1 MQCGCKELAS
11 PSSGYPLQIFRDR
24 VYGQTMT
31 LRQFSGIVELRT
43 KIVSLSTFFISL
55 LYALW
60 RQGQVSPLRASLVC
74 AAALA
79 VDMGTT
85 GFNSYF
91 DWYRNVDDRRYNRED
106 GKVLIHEGVS
116 PGAALAA
123 SLGCYAAAMILG
135 TILTLLAG
143 PLVLVL
149 GALSLLVGFL
159 YSGGPW
165 PISSTPAGELFAGG
179 FLGSA
184 FFLIN
189 VYILT
194 GSIVPGDFL
203 ASLPLSLFI
212 GAILS
217 TNNACDMEG
226 DKAAGRRTL
235 AIVLGK
241 NLAPWLIYLQVGAGT
256 VLLLGFGFSGR
267 FPGAVTLSAVPA
279 VMAAFM
285 VLRAMHARGY
295 RHETKGISMGGISK
309 VFLALS
315 AGMAVGLV
323 TGVIG
328 KLQG

>member
-1 MQCGCKELAS
+1 
-11 PSSGYPLQIFRDR
+11 
-24 VYGQTMT
+24 MT

-60 RQGQVSPLRASLVC
+60 RQGQVSPLRATLVC

-106 GKVLIHEGVS
+106 AKVLIHEGVS
-116 PGAALAA
+116 PGAALSA
-123 SLGCYAAAMILG
+123 SLGCYATAIILG
-135 TILTLLAG
+135 IILTILAG

-149 GALSLLVGFL
+149 GALSLLVGFM

-189 VYILT
+189 VFILT
-194 GSIVPGDFL
+194 GTLAPGDFL
-203 ASLPLSLFI
+203 ASLPLSFFI

-217 TNNACDMEG
+217 TNNACDIEG

-241 NLAPWLIYLQVGAGT
+241 KLAPWPIYLQVGAGT
-256 VLLLGFGFSGR
+256 ILLIVLGITEWL
-267 FPGAVTLSAVPA
+267 PGPVAISAVPA
-279 VMAAFM
+279 GILAIKL
-285 VLRAMHARGY
+285 LRTMHLRGY
-295 RHETKGISMGGISK
+295 CHETKGISMGGISK
-309 VFLALS
+309 VFLVMS
-315 AGMAVGLV
+315 AGMVAGLV
-323 TGVIG
+323 AGMPG
-328 KLQG
+328 KING

>member
-1 MQCGCKELAS
+1 MN
-11 PSSGYPLQIFRDR
+11 
-24 VYGQTMT
+24 

-43 KIVSLSTFFISL
+43 KIVSLSTFIISL

-60 RQGQVSPLRASLVC
+60 RQGQVSPLLAALVC
-74 AAALA
+74 TAALA

-91 DWYRNVDDRRYNRED
+91 DWYRNVDDKRYNRED
-106 GKVLIHEGVS
+106 GKVLVHEGVS
-116 PGAALAA
+116 PGAALGV
-123 SLGCYAAAMILG
+123 SLGCYAAAIILG
-135 TILTLLAG
+135 LILTILAG

-194 GSIVPGDFL
+194 GSLSPADFIV
-203 ASLPLSLFI
+203 SLPQSLFI

-217 TNNACDMEG
+217 TNNACDMVG
-226 DKAAGRRTL
+226 DAAAGRRTL

-241 NLAPWLIYLQVGAGT
+241 KLTPWIIYLQVGAGM
-256 VLLLGFGFSGR
+256 VLLIGLGGSGR
-267 FPGAVTLSAVPA
+267 LPTAVAVSAVPA
-279 VMAAFM
+279 GIFAIKL
-285 VLRAMHARGY
+285 LREMHRRGY
-295 RHETKGISMGGISK
+295 SHETKGISMGGISK
-309 VFLALS
+309 VFLVMS
-315 AGMAVGLV
+315 AAMAAGLV
-323 TGVIG
+323 VGMIG
-328 KLQG
+328 KLHR

>member
-1 MQCGCKELAS
+1 MRAG
-11 PSSGYPLQIFRDR
+11 
-24 VYGQTMT
+24 VYGSGMNA
-31 LRQFSGIVELRT
+31 RQFFGIVELRT
-43 KIVSLSTFFISL
+43 KIVSLSTFSISL

-60 RQGQVSPLRASLVC
+60 RQGQVSPLRAALVC
-74 AAALA
+74 VAALA

-116 PGAALAA
+116 PGTALGV
-123 SLGCYAAAMILG
+123 SLGCYAAAIILG
-135 TILTLLAG
+135 LLLTILAD

-165 PISSTPAGELFAGG
+165 PISATPAGELFAGG

-194 GSIVPGDFL
+194 GSLSPADFL
-203 ASLPLSLFI
+203 ASLPQSLFI

-217 TNNACDMEG
+217 TNNACDMVG

-235 AIVLGK
+235 AIVLGRK
-241 NLAPWLIYLQVGAGT
+241 LAPWLIYLQTAAGT
-256 VLLLGFGFSGR
+256 VLLVVLGVSGR
-267 FPGAVTLSAVPA
+267 LPCAVAVSAVPA
-279 VMAAFM
+279 VILVF
-285 VLRAMHARGY
+285 VLLRQMHLRGY
-295 RHETKGISMGGISK
+295 CHETKGISMGGTSK
-309 VFLALS
+309 VFLVMSFAQGV
-315 AGMAVGLV
+315 GMVYGIV
-323 TGVIG
+323 
-328 KLQG
+328 